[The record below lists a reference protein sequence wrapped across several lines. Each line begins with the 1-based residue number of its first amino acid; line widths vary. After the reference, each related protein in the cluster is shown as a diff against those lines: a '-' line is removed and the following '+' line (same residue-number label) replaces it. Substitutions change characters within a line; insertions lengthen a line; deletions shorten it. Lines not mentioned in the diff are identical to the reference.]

1 MTQAYRAELG
11 KTRQFTSQM
20 MDKNTFLPQIMMIN
34 NVNKEI
40 SKFGSNNVETN
51 LLKTSQA

>member
-1 MTQAYRAELG
+1 MTQAYTAELG